1 LKANRYDV
9 AAGRATFYYLLVA
22 VFEQAPDRVLLAKIT
37 DGEFERLLAGY
48 RGLGEQGIR
57 TGLEL
62 ISSYQSSIR
71 ERPEE
76 NVLTELAVD
85 RTTILRGTG
94 HTDMKPPYEGLYR
107 KGARFGD
114 SVSQVRQFY
123 RKAGLVPDETVTDAA
138 DYLCVELDFMK
149 QLCLREETLRLE
161 EGEVGETIAKTTAQ
175 TVTQTIELEE
185 EFLRVHL
192 GNWVGA
198 FCSAVEKHASTD
210 FYRGFAL
217 ILDACIRVDRKW
229 LESLI
234 RR

>member
-1 LKANRYDV
+1 MPIRL
-9 AAGRATFYYLLVA
+9 AAGRAALYDLLVA
-22 VFEQAPDRVLLAKIT
+22 VFEQLPDRVLLAKIR
-37 DGEFERLLAGY
+37 DGEFQRLLAGY

-57 TGLEL
+57 TGLDL
-62 ISSYQSSIR
+62 ISSYQVAIR
-71 ERPEE
+71 ERTEE

-85 RTTILRGTG
+85 RTRIVRGTG

-107 KGARFGD
+107 KGANFGD

-123 RKAGLVPDETVTDAA
+123 RGAGLVPDETVTDAA

-149 QLCLREETLRLE
+149 QLCLREETLRAE
-161 EGEVGETIAKTTAQ
+161 EGEVGETIAETIAQ
-175 TVTQTIELEE
+175 TIALQE

-198 FCSAVEKHASTD
+198 FCTAVEKHASTD

-217 ILDACIRVDRKW
+217 ILDAYIRLDRKW
-229 LESLI
+229 LGSRI
-234 RR
+234 RQ